1 MGARLGARGADWPD
15 ATQRARI
22 DIRVMP
28 RSSKNGIDG
37 IRDGR
42 IVIRVTAA
50 PVDGA
55 ANDAVVATIAAA
67 LDLPRRAVRVV
78 HGDTSRNKTIEI
90 TGLAS
95 ATVHS
100 RLAHGG
106 P

>member
-1 MGARLGARGADWPD
+1 MGEHARPGVAPN
-15 ATQRARI
+15 ARI

-42 IVIRVTAA
+42 ILVRVTAA
-50 PVDGA
+50 PVDGG

-78 HGDTSRNKTIEI
+78 HGNTSRNKTIEV
-90 TGLAS
+90 TGLDS
-95 ATVHS
+95 ATARV
-100 RLAHGG
+100 RLVK
-106 P
+106 